1 MFDSFVFL
9 SIQGRPLMFNW
20 SPRDWSSLDPS
31 LQSQKETNSF
41 EQSMTNSVTIGV
53 ASLASAVQNGVLVV
67 MFPV

>member
-1 MFDSFVFL
+1 
-9 SIQGRPLMFNW
+9 MFNW